1 MTKTKTIC
9 RCILLATILMTSVTS
24 YAQTLVGGLYYSFD
38 AQKKEATVEQKPF
51 DVNLDLNDNYYK
63 GDVVIPET
71 VKYGNVT
78 YTVTKIGY
86 WSFEHSN
93 IVSLKIP
100 ATVREIP
107 DQLFGGCKY
116 LEKVVVDKNNKVF
129 DSRDNCNAVIYT
141 ETNELIAG
149 CKNTVIPSSVTRIAN
164 FGFYEINV
172 SSIVIPNTVTSI
184 GENAFMNCI
193 GLGDFVIPSSVNQI
207 QQGAF
212 LSSYGLT
219 SVVIPEGI
227 TEIAD
232 AAFNF
237 CEDLRTVILPNT
249 LEEIG
254 EGAFGNCYSLS
265 EVVIPASVTSIGD
278 GAFRGSNNLTSITFL
293 SATPPEMGAGIFGGT
308 FFLDEVAPD
317 LTIVIHVPKGSKDAY
332 EKVAE
337 LQNHIIIDD
346 MPAPT
351 GISVIDGETAPAII
365 YSIDGK
371 RVNSPKKGG
380 LYIIN
385 GKKSIY

>member
-9 RCILLATILMTSVTS
+9 RCILLATILMTSVIS
-24 YAQTLVGGLYYSFD
+24 YAQTLVGGLYYTFD
-38 AQKKEATVEQKPF
+38 ALKKEATVVQKPF
-51 DVNLDLNDNYYK
+51 DANLDWDDNYYK
-63 GDVVIPET
+63 GNIVIPAT
-71 VKYGNVT
+71 VKLGNVT

-86 WSFEHSN
+86 WSFEKSN
-93 IVSLKIP
+93 ILSLKIP
-100 ATVREIP
+100 ATVKEIP
-107 DQLFGGCKY
+107 QQLFGGCRH
-116 LEKVVVDKNNKVF
+116 LETVVVDKNNKLF

-141 ETNELIAG
+141 ETNELVAG
-149 CKNTVIPSSVTRIAN
+149 CKNTKIPSSVTRIAN
-164 FGFYEINV
+164 TAFYDVDV
-172 SSIVIPNTVTSI
+172 SSVVIPNTVTSI
-184 GENAFMNCI
+184 GESAFMNCI

-212 LSSYGLT
+212 ISSYGLT
-219 SVVIPEGI
+219 SVVIPESI
-227 TEIAD
+227 TKIAES
-232 AAFNF
+232 AFNF
-237 CEDLRTVILPNT
+237 CEELRTVIFPNT

-254 EGAFGNCYSLS
+254 GASFGNCYSLS

-278 GAFRGSNNLTSITFL
+278 GAFRGSNNLTSVTFL

-308 FFLDEVAPD
+308 FFLDQVAPD
-317 LTIVIHVPKGSKDAY
+317 LKIVVHVPKGSKDAY
-332 EKVAE
+332 ENVAE

-385 GKKSIY
+385 GKKTIY